1 MIGNTL
7 RCNFRMNFGYTC
19 VKPFFDN
26 CFFSYIIDTGYRYQ
40 VAFQGVLSYTKDQKK
55 PLQM

>member
-19 VKPFFDN
+19 VKPMFN
-26 CFFSYIIDTGYRYQ
+26 YIIDTGYRYQ
-40 VAFQGVLSYTKDQKK
+40 VTFQGVLSYTKDQKK
-55 PLQM
+55 PL